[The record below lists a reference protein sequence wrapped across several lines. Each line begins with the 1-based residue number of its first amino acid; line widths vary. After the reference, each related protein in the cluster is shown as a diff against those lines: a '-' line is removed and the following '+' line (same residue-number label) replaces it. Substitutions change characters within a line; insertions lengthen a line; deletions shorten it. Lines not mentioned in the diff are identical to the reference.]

1 MAEFIADYRTMLH
14 SPDLEA
20 IGVLVGG
27 LRSNTA
33 LHSFHVEGLG
43 DVFGDIVLVAA
54 HPAPGG
60 GPGPGTERTAPATP
74 EPLCAAASAEPSP
87 PPEAAEP
94 AANTPASDTDLP
106 MPPARHSEIRVQFNT
121 KLRPAVIERTK
132 GFADRYHAN
141 IQDIVEQA
149 LDEYMTRR
157 GWPAGRK
164 RS

>member
-1 MAEFIADYRTMLH
+1 M
-14 SPDLEA
+14 
-20 IGVLVGG
+20 
-27 LRSNTA
+27 
-33 LHSFHVEGLG
+33 
-43 DVFGDIVLVAA
+43 
-54 HPAPGG
+54 
-60 GPGPGTERTAPATP
+60 
-74 EPLCAAASAEPSP
+74 

-94 AANTPASDTDLP
+94 AASTPAPNPDLP

-157 GWPAGRK
+157 GWPMGRK
-164 RS
+164 R

>member
-1 MAEFIADYRTMLH
+1 MTVDTEGGSGPRTRRARDRGFQRP
-14 SPDLEA
+14 SGPA
-20 IGVLVGG
+20 
-27 LRSNTA
+27 
-33 LHSFHVEGLG
+33 
-43 DVFGDIVLVAA
+43 LVARPEPLA
-54 HPAPGG
+54 GPDPA
-60 GPGPGTERTAPATP
+60 PGTERTAPATP
-74 EPLCAAASAEPSP
+74 EPLSAAASAEPSP

-94 AANTPASDTDLP
+94 AANTPAPDNDLP
-106 MPPARHSEIRVQFNT
+106 MPPTRHSEIRVQFNT

>member
-43 DVFGDIVLVAA
+43 DVFGNIVWSP
-54 HPAPGG
+54 HIPHR
-60 GPGPGTERTAPATP
+60 RTAPATP